1 MSVKGRDQITEF
13 ENSWGYTN
21 ERQEPIIVINLDRV
35 SDRMVAVLVLALLV
49 IPWIRAGA
57 ILGIR
62 DSVLGGN
69 EAEKTK

>member
-1 MSVKGRDQITEF
+1 MNARNRSSF
-13 ENSWGYTN
+13 
-21 ERQEPIIVINLDRV
+21 INLDRV